1 MTTLVLKLTLDRA
14 KRLAQAAD
22 SLGMRHEEI
31 ADEALRLFL
40 LSVAP
45 RTNARRKPRKA
56 RV

>member
-1 MTTLVLKLTLDRA
+1 MTTLVMKLTLDRA

-22 SLGMRHEEI
+22 ALAMTHEQV

-45 RTNARRKPRKA
+45 RTNKAKRRRRRA
-56 RV
+56 